1 MKIFKKLDLII
12 IVSLVVLSFIPHIL
26 FAKTL
31 YKNNS
36 STYASIKISG
46 DFYKNI
52 PLSSNKNVQYFVIET
67 PNGNNTLI
75 IKDSSIQIKDADCH
89 DEICIKQGVIS
100 KVGQSIICL
109 PHELVIEI
117 KGDSDSNSNDFILSH

>member
-52 PLSSNKNVQYFVIET
+52 PLDSNKNVQHFVVET
-67 PNGNNTLI
+67 PNGNNTLVV
-75 IKDSSIQIKDADCH
+75 KDNSIQIKDADCH

>member
-12 IVSLVVLSFIPHIL
+12 IVNLVVLSFLPHIL

-52 PLSSNKNVQYFVIET
+52 PLSSNKNVQHVVIKT
-67 PNGNNTLI
+67 PHGNNTLI
-75 IKDSSIQIKDADCH
+75 IKDNSIQIKDADCH
-89 DEICIKQGVIS
+89 DEICIKQGVVS